1 LGIKLDSNRLEYRKY
16 FDYYDGR
23 LDKLWNI
30 PPTLVNGFTLV
41 DKANDLKSTLNYFN
55 ASSKFYI
62 NGVLDNVPAELDRY
76 FKLLERMVTHWSITG
91 EYCLVVQDGVINTI
105 RPDYVFP
112 IRNPDN
118 RDVIQGYYFIF
129 PIADATLDP
138 ATQDFST
145 SRARVIHYDLLSGVA
160 RQTERDIFSNE
171 LEDKSGGIELNIQ
184 AVFWEDT
191 GGGYYPHIEGLVREL
206 NVRFALM
213 QLALNSTAIPL
224 IQVAT
229 EGMGGGLLGAD
240 GITPM
245 NVAGLGKTGLGLV
258 VPPPFTGEEGARYV
272 ERQGTGLEEALAY
285 IRMVLGSLAVLSGVP
300 EYVYGVSLTQSSA
313 EVERIMFM
321 GQSRINRVQ
330 RAIENTFGEL
340 GVNVSFPTLELARGN
355 DDNADTE

>member
-1 LGIKLDSNRLEYRKY
+1 MGVKLDSNRLEYRKY

-23 LDKLWNI
+23 LDALWTI
-30 PPTLVNGFTLV
+30 PPTLINGFQLIS
-41 DKANDLKSTLNYFN
+41 APNDLKSTLNYFN

-62 NGVLDNVPAELDRY
+62 NGILDNVPEELNP
-76 FKLLERMVTHWSITG
+76 FFALLERMVTHWAITG
-91 EYCLVVQDGVINTI
+91 EYCLVIQDGVLNTI

-118 RDVIQGYYFIF
+118 RDVIQGFYFVF
-129 PIADATLDP
+129 PKPD
-138 ATQDFST
+138 ATQDPAIQNIST
-145 SRARVIHYDLLSGVA
+145 TRARVIHYDILTGVA

-171 LEDKSGGIELNIQ
+171 LENKSGGIELNIQ
-184 AVFWEDT
+184 SVIWQET

-206 NVRFALM
+206 NVRYALM

-224 IQVAT
+224 LQIAT
-229 EGMGGGLLGAD
+229 EGIGGGLLGAD

-245 NVAGLGKTGLGLV
+245 NVAGLGKSGLGLV
-258 VPPPFTGEEGARYV
+258 VPPPFTGEEGGRYI

-285 IRMVLGSLAVLSGVP
+285 IRMILGSLAVMSGVP

-330 RAIENTFGEL
+330 RAIENTFAQL
-340 GVNVSFPTLELARGN
+340 GITTRFAPLEIARESSTS
-355 DDNADTE
+355 ATTE